1 MPKEKKKS
9 FSFLINCPFIFLIL
23 HKKKMSKKIS
33 MIVAIDQKNGIGLN
47 NSLLTHISNDLKRF
61 KKITSGHTVI
71 MGRNTWESLPKKP
84 LPDRK
89 NIVLTRNK
97 NLNFE
102 GAVTLSSKE
111 DVLELIAENEEVFVI
126 GGADI
131 YKLFFSETSKL
142 YLTKIHKIFAADA
155 FFPPID
161 KDDWEVIEEEK
172 ITNDEL
178 VDFNYSFI
186 DLERKV

>member
-84 LPDRK
+84 LPNRK

>member
-1 MPKEKKKS
+1 MPKGKKKS